1 MVPPP
6 LEWID
11 RAASPGRKTHRG
23 TAVETLN
30 TPIAAPIRLR
40 EAQMIAV
47 TDRLLHEYNDAP
59 TIVVLR
65 AVLDARREL
74 RQAGVVL
81 APAELVGARARGML
95 TPWAHSH

>member
-1 MVPPP
+1 MET
-6 LEWID
+6 LS
-11 RAASPGRKTHRG
+11 RTSHAASTR
-23 TAVETLN
+23 V
-30 TPIAAPIRLR
+30 R
-40 EAQMIAV
+40 EAQMIAL
-47 TDRLLHEYNDAP
+47 TDRLLEEYAHAP

-95 TPWAHSH
+95 TPWARTG

>member
-1 MVPPP
+1 
-6 LEWID
+6 
-11 RAASPGRKTHRG
+11 
-23 TAVETLN
+23 VETFS
-30 TPIAAPIRLR
+30 TPVAAPTRLR
-40 EAQMIAV
+40 EAQMIAM
-47 TDRLLHEYNDAP
+47 TDQLLNEYENAP